1 MKLIRIA
8 AVAAAGTML
17 SLTATAQTVGV
28 GTGPAGSLTSR
39 IGSAVAKVIADG
51 AGLKTRAVPH
61 TSNAHH
67 VPLVAKGTMTFGV
80 NSTGDINDALTGSN
94 SFENRKPENWTL
106 VTRLVPLPVGTLV
119 RKDSPYKSLND
130 LKGKRYPVG
139 FTAHK
144 TVRPIL
150 EAFVGNAGMT
160 VDDFEGVPVPNT
172 HAASQLFLKG
182 SVDGTLSSLGGSRL
196 RNADAKVG
204 GIRILS
210 MDRSPKGV
218 AAMTKAYPNSYL
230 VELKPGKGSV
240 GLDDG
245 PAWVMAF
252 DMNLMTGTKT
262 PDEIVYK
269 ATKALHG
276 GKEGLIKISG
286 IFRGFKPASMRN
298 EIKGLG
304 IHPGAEKFYKE
315 AGLIN

>member
-1 MKLIRIA
+1 MKRIGFTFV
-8 AVAAAGTML
+8 VAAT
-17 SLTATAQTVGV
+17 TAFAVTAAAQTVGV
-28 GTGPAGSLTSR
+28 GTGPAGSLTNR
-39 IGSAVAKVIADG
+39 IGAGVAKVIADG

-80 NSTGDINDALTGSN
+80 NSTGDINDVLGGTN
-94 SFENRKPENWTL
+94 SFEGRKTENWTL

-119 RKDSPYKSLND
+119 RKDSPYKTLND

-150 EAFVGNAGMT
+150 AAFVGNAGMS

-204 GIRILS
+204 GIRILGMNRDEKS
-210 MDRSPKGV
+210 V
-218 AAMTKAYPNSYL
+218 AAMTNAYPNSYL
-230 VELKPGKGSV
+230 IELKPRKGSV

-245 PAWVMAF
+245 PVWVMAF
-252 DMNLMTGTKT
+252 DMNLMTSTKT

-269 ATKALHG
+269 AVKALHG
-276 GKEGLIKISG
+276 GKDGLVKISG
-286 IFRGFKPASMRN
+286 VFRGFNPGKMPN
-298 EIKGLG
+298 DIKGVG
-304 IHPGAEKFYKE
+304 IHPGAAKFYKE
-315 AGLIN
+315 AGLMN